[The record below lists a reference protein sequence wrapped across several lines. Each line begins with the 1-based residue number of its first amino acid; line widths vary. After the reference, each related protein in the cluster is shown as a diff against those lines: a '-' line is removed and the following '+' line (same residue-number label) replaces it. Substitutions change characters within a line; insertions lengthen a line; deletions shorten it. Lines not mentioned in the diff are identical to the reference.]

1 MHKEEKKMKKIEAII
16 RPEKVE
22 DVKAAL
28 DEGGFF
34 AMTITNVHGRG
45 AQRGISLQFRGRK
58 VNVDL
63 IPKVKIEMV
72 VEDDV
77 VEEITSIIRKVA
89 VTGEAGDGKI
99 FIIPV
104 DMSTNVRDKSKS

>member
-1 MHKEEKKMKKIEAII
+1 MKKIEAII

-28 DEGGFF
+28 DEGGYF
-34 AMTITNVHGRG
+34 AMTLTNVHGRG

-58 VNVDL
+58 INVDL

-77 VEEITSIIRKVA
+77 VAAIISLIRRVA

-99 FIIPV
+99 FISPV
-104 DMSTNVRDKSKS
+104 EEAISVRDK

>member
-1 MHKEEKKMKKIEAII
+1 MKKVEAIV

-28 DEGGFF
+28 DEGGYF
-34 AMTITNVHGRG
+34 AMTITKVHGRG
-45 AQRGISLQFRGRK
+45 AQRGISLQYRGKK

-63 IPKVKIEMV
+63 IPKTKIEMV
-72 VEDDV
+72 VEDDE
-77 VEEITSIIRKVA
+77 VEEITKIIRRVA

-99 FIIPV
+99 FVIPV
-104 DMSTNVRDKSKS
+104 DTSISVRDKE

>member
-1 MHKEEKKMKKIEAII
+1 MKKIEAII

-28 DEGGFF
+28 DEGGYF
-34 AMTITNVHGRG
+34 AMTLTNVHGRG

-58 VNVDL
+58 INVDL

-77 VEEITSIIRKVA
+77 VAAIISLIRKVA

-99 FIIPV
+99 FISPV
-104 DMSTNVRDKSKS
+104 EEAISVRDK

>member
-1 MHKEEKKMKKIEAII
+1 MKKIEAII

-28 DEGGFF
+28 DEGGYF
-34 AMTITNVHGRG
+34 AMTLTNVHGRG

-58 VNVDL
+58 INVDL

-72 VEDDV
+72 VED
-77 VEEITSIIRKVA
+77 EEVAAIISLIRRVA

-99 FIIPV
+99 FISPV
-104 DMSTNVRDKSKS
+104 EEAISVRDK

>member
-1 MHKEEKKMKKIEAII
+1 MKKIEAII

-28 DEGGFF
+28 DEGGYF
-34 AMTITNVHGRG
+34 AMTLTNVHGRG

-58 VNVDL
+58 INVDL

-72 VEDDV
+72 VED
-77 VEEITSIIRKVA
+77 EEVAAIISLIRRVA

-104 DMSTNVRDKSKS
+104 EEAISVRDK